1 MSQHVPDS
9 WSPELGPVDLA
20 CCLEVT
26 GYPKTRV
33 CRVSEMVAEGE
44 GTGSGWFFFSKFRQN
59 GVAKSLA
66 DTVTHRSPAASFRAP
81 GERELEGARLE
92 PRHAL
97 SETRAALAAVGGKAH
112 ASGRKPKAR
121 EPQRRETWQEL
132 TFCPQSQCL
141 H

>member
-66 DTVTHRSPAASFRAP
+66 DTVTHRSHFEQPQGPWEDASGKTWFHALKRRRAP
-81 GERELEGARLE
+81 GSPAEGA
-92 PRHAL
+92 
-97 SETRAALAAVGGKAH
+97 AV
-112 ASGRKPKAR
+112 R
-121 EPQRRETWQEL
+121 
-132 TFCPQSQCL
+132 
-141 H
+141 